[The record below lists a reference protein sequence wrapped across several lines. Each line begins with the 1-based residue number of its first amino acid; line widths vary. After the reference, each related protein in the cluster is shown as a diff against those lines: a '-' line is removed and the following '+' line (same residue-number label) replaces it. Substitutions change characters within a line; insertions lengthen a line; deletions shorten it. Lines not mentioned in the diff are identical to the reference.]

1 MLLRALLAVV
11 VLAACGGGDDAPRP
25 LTFGGDRPVDLKV
38 PPTLTEGR
46 RYPLYL
52 VLHGFGAS
60 GFGQAAYLGVSG
72 LPAANEAL
80 VLAPDGTPNSAGR
93 LFWNADPVCCDFEN
107 QGPDDVAYLGGLL
120 DDVLETW
127 PVDPD
132 EVYVVGHSNGGFMA
146 YRLACERADV
156 IAAIASLAGNASS
169 NAATCQPVR
178 EVNVL
183 QIHGTADATVPYAA
197 GGSGVGTVGAEG
209 SVMQW
214 GAHNGCG
221 TTRTDGAPLDLE
233 AGIPGAETHPHS
245 TSGCPANGA
254 VDLWEM
260 QGAGHI
266 PNFGPT
272 FTPTLVQWFTDHRRS

>member
-1 MLLRALLAVV
+1 MPLRALLALVV
-11 VLAACGGGDDAPRP
+11 FAACGGDDAPRP
-25 LTFGGDRPVDLKV
+25 LLFGGDRPVELEA
-38 PPTLTEGR
+38 PSPLTEGK

-52 VLHGFGAS
+52 VLHGFGTT
-60 GFGQAAYLGVSG
+60 GFAQAAYFGVSR

-80 VLAPDGTPNSAGR
+80 VIAPDGTPNSGGR
-93 LFWNADPVCCDFEN
+93 QFWNADPACCDFEN

-120 DDVLETW
+120 DQVIDAW

-132 EVYVVGHSNGGFMA
+132 QVYVVGHSNGGFMA

-183 QIHGTADATVPYAA
+183 QIHGTADATVPYGS
-197 GGSGVGTVGAEG
+197 GGGGVGTVGAEG
-209 SVMQW
+209 SVTQW
-214 GAHNGCG
+214 GTHNGCA
-221 TTRTDGAPLDLE
+221 TTRTEGAPLDLE
-233 AGIPGAETHPHS
+233 VSVPGAETRPH
-245 TSGCPANGA
+245 TTAGCPAEGA

-260 QGAGHI
+260 QGVGHI

-272 FTPTLVQWFTDHRRS
+272 FTPTLVQWFSDHRRS